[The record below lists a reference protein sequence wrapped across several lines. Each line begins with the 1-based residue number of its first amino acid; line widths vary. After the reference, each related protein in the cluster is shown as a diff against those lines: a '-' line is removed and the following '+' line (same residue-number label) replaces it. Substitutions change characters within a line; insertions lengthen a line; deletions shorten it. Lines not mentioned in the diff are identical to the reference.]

1 MSRRDSDSEKVPA
14 ALYDRLTDTPTYAA
28 RMYKVQVRP
37 EKQALFLARLAEVR
51 SVSRAAQVGGVDRSN
66 LYKARAK
73 NPGFA
78 AAWDAALASV
88 QVDRNVC
95 GISAAST
102 NFLRQEKGKPGRTIV
117 QGHR

>member
-66 LYKARAK
+66 LDKARAK
-73 NPGFA
+73 NP
-78 AAWDAALASV
+78 
-88 QVDRNVC
+88 
-95 GISAAST
+95 
-102 NFLRQEKGKPGRTIV
+102 
-117 QGHR
+117 